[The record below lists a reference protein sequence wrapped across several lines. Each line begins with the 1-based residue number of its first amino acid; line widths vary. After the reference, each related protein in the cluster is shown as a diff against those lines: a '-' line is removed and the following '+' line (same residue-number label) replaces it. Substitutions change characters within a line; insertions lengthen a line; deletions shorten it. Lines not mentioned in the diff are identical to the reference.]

1 MCRAL
6 CGKSRVL
13 IVVLNINKVDLHLL
27 LCSDTNDEG
36 RTLAG
41 SHNLMGEVNGL
52 DEETEG
58 ALELLDHSLDERREA
73 QLGVLGVDVLCELG
87 NSLSVSLGLKFE
99 ALALKQSLQLL
110 VVCDDTIVDDGE
122 FPVGVGPVR

>member
-1 MCRAL
+1 
-6 CGKSRVL
+6 
-13 IVVLNINKVDLHLL
+13 
-27 LCSDTNDEG
+27 
-36 RTLAG
+36 
-41 SHNLMGEVNGL
+41 MGEVNGL